1 VSDEPVGMFDPLPK
15 GSKSAP
21 PALSVVSEWRV
32 LQPVP
37 EDAPAAPERH
47 PKLGAPSRC
56 WEYRAADARLLGI
69 VCRFEAAA
77 GKEIR
82 SLVFAEH
89 KKFGRQWRW
98 LGLPKPRPLYG
109 LDRLAARPAAPVIL
123 CEGERAADAAG
134 ALLPDHVAMTS
145 PGGSKAAAA
154 TDWAPLAGRKV
165 TIWRDADEAG
175 QGYAHAVARLLAT
188 LSPPIAVGIV
198 NPPPG
203 VAEGWDAADAAAEGW
218 TPERAQGFI
227 AGAAPPGADAAAA
240 SAPRRRKPQRDGLLA
255 LLDEV
260 ELWHDPE
267 GAAYATVPV
276 NDHRE
281 NYEIAADGFRNWLAW
296 RAFEANGLAP
306 SGQVIDD
313 ALRVAKAIA
322 INRGPCHQTW
332 RRVGEHD
339 GRYYLDLGCERWRA
353 VEIGAAG
360 WHVVDRAPVK
370 FLRSRGMQALP
381 EPEAGEPIEALRQF
395 VNVESGE
402 KGDPDFRLLVAW
414 LVAALRPSGP
424 YPVLILVGQQGSA
437 KSTLARICRLLID
450 PNVSPIRSVPKD
462 ERDLLVSAFNTW
474 TLLYDNLSRV
484 ENWLSDAFCRLSTG
498 GGFATRLLHSDRDEM
513 IFSAQRPIALNGIGD
528 IGTRPDLADRAIS
541 LTLPPVAEE
550 RRRPERAF
558 WADFETARPGILG
571 ALLDA
576 VAAGLRNLDATVI
589 ARSPR
594 MADFAQFIAAA
605 SPGLGW
611 TAEQFLADYAD
622 NRHDM
627 REEAAAASPL
637 VPVIEALLGRPDGSG
652 AEGFDGTATE
662 LLDKLKKIC
671 TEAQQKARWFP
682 NSASAAGTHL
692 RRIAPLLEERSI
704 VVDTYRMTG
713 RDRGRR
719 TKIYCSSG
727 AAFHALRARFGGA
740 GEGSAGETK

>member
-1 VSDEPVGMFDPLPK
+1 MSDDPVGMFDPLPK
-15 GSKSAP
+15 GSKSAA
-21 PALSVVSEWRV
+21 PALQVVSEWRV

-37 EDAPAAPERH
+37 EDAPAAPARH
-47 PKLGAPSRC
+47 PKLGAPAAR
-56 WEYRAADARLLGI
+56 WEYRATDGRLLGA
-69 VCRFEAAA
+69 VCRFDTGA

-109 LDRLAARPAAPVIL
+109 LDRLAARPHAPVIV
-123 CEGERAADAAG
+123 CEGEKAADAAA
-134 ALLPDHVAMTS
+134 ALLADHVAMTS

-165 TIWRDADEAG
+165 TIWPDADEAG
-175 QGYAHAVARLLAT
+175 QGYARAVAGLLAP
-188 LSPPIAVGIV
+188 LSPPAAVAIAS
-198 NPPPG
+198 PPSAA
-203 VAEGWDAADAAAEGW
+203 AEGWDAADAAAEGW
-218 TPERAQGFI
+218 TPERAQAFI
-227 AGAAPPGADAAAA
+227 AGAAPPGAK
-240 SAPRRRKPQRDGLLA
+240 SAEESSPRRRKPQRDGLLT
-255 LLDEV
+255 LLDGV

-267 GAAYATVPV
+267 GVPYATLPV
-276 NDHRE
+276 NNHFE
-281 NYEIAADGFRNWLAW
+281 NHEIAGEGFRNWLAW
-296 RAFEANGLAP
+296 CAFEANGTAP
-306 SGQVIDD
+306 GGQVIDD

-322 INRGPCHQTW
+322 INRGPCHATW
-332 RRVGEHD
+332 RRTAEHD
-339 GRYYLDLGCERWRA
+339 GRCFLDLGDERWRA
-353 VEIGAAG
+353 VEIDAAG
-360 WHVVDRAPVK
+360 WRVVDRVPVK

-381 EPEAGEPIEALRQF
+381 DPEPGEPIEALRQF

-414 LVAALRPSGP
+414 LVAALQPRGP

-484 ENWLSDAFCRLSTG
+484 DNWLSDAFCRLSTG
-498 GGFATRLLHSDRDEM
+498 GGFATRQLHSDRDEM

-528 IGTRPDLADRAIS
+528 LGTRPDLADRAIS
-541 LTLPPVAEE
+541 LTLPPVPDD

-576 VAAGLRNLDATVI
+576 VAAGLRNLAATVI
-589 ARSPR
+589 ARPPR

-605 SPGLGW
+605 APGLGW

-622 NRHDM
+622 NR
-627 REEAAAASPL
+627 REVREDAAAASPL
-637 VPVIEALLGRPDGSG
+637 VPVIEAFLGRRDGPDDQ
-652 AEGFDGTATE
+652 GFDGTAGE
-662 LLDKLKKIC
+662 LLDRLRKIC
-671 TEAQQKARWFP
+671 TEAQQRARWFP
-682 NSASAAGTHL
+682 ATSSAAGAQL
-692 RRIAPLLEERSI
+692 RRIAPLLEERGIAVEAYKMPS
-704 VVDTYRMTG
+704 
-713 RDRGRR
+713 RDRTRK
-719 TKIYCSSG
+719 TKIYCRSP
-727 AAFHALRARFGGA
+727 ATLRALRERFGGTSE
-740 GEGSAGETK
+740 GGSA